1 MVACES
7 SESPTH
13 ADLVV
18 EDDRDI
24 RQLFAEAL
32 RDEGYLVAE
41 VRDGA
46 EAIGMLAPN
55 TPHVFCVML
64 LDMMLPRVDG
74 QGVLAHLRQQ
84 GLSVPVVAMSASQ
97 RHLEA
102 ARAAGAQDTLPKPL
116 ELDQLLEAVV
126 RNCGC
131 QNLHGPV
138 GQA

>member
-1 MVACES
+1 MIAGQS

-13 ADLVV
+13 AVLVV

-55 TPHVFCVML
+55 THNMFCVML

-74 QGVLAHLRQQ
+74 QGVLAHLREQ
-84 GLSVPVVAMSASQ
+84 GLLVPAVAMSASQ

-116 ELDQLLEAVV
+116 ELDQLLDAVV

-131 QNLHGPV
+131 HSVHGPI

>member
-1 MVACES
+1 MIAS
-7 SESPTH
+7 QSTPSATH
-13 ADLVV
+13 AVLVV

-55 TPHVFCVML
+55 TPNVFCVVL

-74 QGVLAHLRQQ
+74 QGVLAHMREQ
-84 GLSVPVVAMSASQ
+84 GLALPVVAMSASQ

-131 QNLHGPV
+131 QGMHDQIGL
-138 GQA
+138 A